1 MLADHEFS
9 LGVENSGLI
18 LRGPRVRG
26 SFRELL
32 WSLRNRA
39 GAGIDTWRVL
49 LPDDNRV
56 KSWWV
61 DFMGS
66 VP

>member
-9 LGVENSGLI
+9 LDVKRSGSL
-18 LRGPRVRG
+18 LRGPHVRG

-32 WSLRNRA
+32 WGLRNRA
-39 GAGIDTWRVL
+39 GAGIDTRRVL
-49 LPDDNRV
+49 FPDDNGV

-61 DFMGS
+61 EFMGS